1 MDINGSSEI
10 GNHVILMGNPRGA
23 TDTQHKESAG
33 MCSFYYIII
42 VGGNCYGAI
51 RHYI

>member
-10 GNHVILMGNPRGA
+10 GNNIILMVNPRGA
-23 TDTQHKESAG
+23 TDTQYKERSE
-33 MCSFYYIII
+33 MRSFFYTTTLGKI
-42 VGGNCYGAI
+42 CYGAM